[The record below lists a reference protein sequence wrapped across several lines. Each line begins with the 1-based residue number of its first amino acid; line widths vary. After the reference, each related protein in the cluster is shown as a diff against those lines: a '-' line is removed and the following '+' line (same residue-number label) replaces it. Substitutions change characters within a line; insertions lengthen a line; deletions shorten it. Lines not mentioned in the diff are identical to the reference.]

1 MCKRS
6 VGAELEKRE
15 LKRSTLPSFA
25 KNFFSEVKLS
35 RTASKYKTENEKKM
49 VSVCFHPSEILKA
62 GKFTSK

>member
-1 MCKRS
+1 MCERS

-35 RTASKYKTENEKKM
+35 RTASKYKTEKEQK
-49 VSVCFHPSEILKA
+49 VLSSCFHPSEILEA
-62 GKFTSK
+62 GKFMSK